1 MDVARERR
9 EYFDSNSTGL
19 TPILWLKWQLAEKL
33 VFTKLKQVFGGRLQ
47 MAITGGAALS
57 FAVQEFF
64 EDVKIPII
72 EGYGLTETS
81 PAVAAENF
89 GPTAQTQGGLQALD
103 GVEIRICHAEEGG
116 AEDGTVPS
124 AGGDEDWRAT
134 RLREVPAGEAGEI
147 CVLGP
152 IVMVGYWQLP
162 EQTAEALAS
171 FEGRRAFRTGDL
183 GSLSPSGVLQ
193 IRGRIK
199 EQYKLENGKFV
210 VPGPIEDTLR
220 LKSKFI
226 AQVFVHGLN
235 EAYNVMLLVPDAAAV
250 QQQLG
255 DADGAV
261 ELSDPRV
268 RALLEED
275 LRAGLASSAFQDV
288 VKGYEVPRRCMWLEE
303 EFSVENG
310 LLTPKLSMKRMSI
323 QDAFAERLKS
333 MYGEDGEGE
342 AWHVL

>member
-1 MDVARERR
+1 MLSRHERH
-9 EYFDSNSTGL
+9 L
-19 TPILWLKWQLAEKL
+19 L
-33 VFTKLKQVFGGRLQ
+33 V
-47 MAITGGAALS
+47 
-57 FAVQEFF
+57 
-64 EDVKIPII
+64 
-72 EGYGLTETS
+72 
-81 PAVAAENF
+81 
-89 GPTAQTQGGLQALD
+89 GLQ
-103 GVEIRICHAEEGG
+103 
-116 AEDGTVPS
+116 T
-124 AGGDEDWRAT
+124 
-134 RLREVPAGEAGEI
+134 GEI

-152 IVMVGYWQLP
+152 NVMVGYWQLP

-226 AQVFVHGLN
+226 AQVFVYGLN

-255 DADGAV
+255 DEAK
-261 ELSDPRV
+261 LSDPRV

-288 VKGYEVPRRCMWLEE
+288 VKGYEVPRRYTWLEE
-303 EFSVENG
+303 EFTVENG

-323 QDAFAERLKS
+323 QDMFAARLKS